1 MGLISIFTSAI
12 LTQNI
17 ILTRFLGLCSF
28 FGTSKSEKKA
38 LLMGGCVTFVMLISS
53 IICYLVYHFVLKP
66 YDIIYLRT
74 ISFILIIAIMVE
86 LIELI
91 LKKINPTLNDSL
103 GIYLPLLTTNCA
115 ILGVCLL
122 NINNA
127 YSFMETIA
135 FALGSSIGFTV
146 VIYIF
151 STIQTRFEKINIPKC
166 LKGYPISFITAGLM
180 VLVLSRYI
188 GV

>member
-1 MGLISIFTSAI
+1 MSLISLFVSSI

-28 FGTSKSEKKA
+28 FGTSKKEKNA
-38 LLMGGCVTFVMLISS
+38 LLMGGCVTFVMIFSS
-53 IICYLVYHFVLKP
+53 IISYLIYYFILKP
-66 YDIIYLRT
+66 YNIMYLKT
-74 ISFILIIAIMVE
+74 ITFILVIAIMVE

-91 LKKINPTLNDSL
+91 LKKINPTLNDNL

-122 NINNA
+122 NINNN
-127 YSFMETIA
+127 YSFLETIV
-135 FALGSSIGFTV
+135 FALGSSIGFTI

-151 STIQTRFEKINIPKC
+151 STIQERFEKTKIPNC

-180 VLVLSRYI
+180 VLVISRYI